1 MSKLIELKGIT
12 KEYDGEPV
20 LSNMNLYIRDKEFV
34 TLLGPSGC
42 GKTTTLRIIGG
53 FETPDAGDV
62 LFEGVRINDLPPYKR
77 QVNTVFQKYA
87 LFPHLNVHDN
97 IAFALKLQHVPKH
110 IIDERVNEMLSMV
123 ALRGFGDRNV
133 TSLSGGQQQRV
144 AIARALIN
152 RPRVLLLDEPLGALD
167 LKLRKDMQ
175 TELKKIQVATGITFI
190 YVTHDQE
197 EALSM
202 SDTVVVLEGGVIQ
215 QIGTPTDIY
224 NEPKNA
230 FVADFIGESNIIDG
244 VMLEDYR
251 VSFDGQVFECLDRGF
266 AKKEPVDVV
275 IRPEDVDVVPIEKG
289 MLRGHVTQVTFK
301 GVHYEVI
308 VDVNDFKWMIQTTD
322 FVAEGTDIGIYIEPD
337 AIHIMKKSRF
347 SGVFGDYSSFSD
359 ELDELSNP
367 NPEGDAEDGNDADE
381 N

>member
-1 MSKLIELKGIT
+1 MNKLIELRGIT
-12 KEYDGEPV
+12 KEYDGETV

-62 LFEGVRINDLPPYKR
+62 LFDGVRINDLPPYKR

-110 IIDERVNEMLSMV
+110 IIDERVNEMLGMV

-133 TSLSGGQQQRV
+133 NSLSGGQQQRV

-202 SDTVVVLEGGVIQ
+202 SDTVVVLEGGKIQ
-215 QIGTPTDIY
+215 QIGSPTDIY

-251 VSFDGQVFECLDRGF
+251 VSFDGHGFECLDKGF
-266 AKKEPVDVV
+266 GKKEPVDVV
-275 IRPEDVDVVPIEKG
+275 IRPEDVDVVSLDKG

-322 FVAEGTDIGIYIEPD
+322 FVAEGSDIGIYIEPD
-337 AIHIMKKSRF
+337 AIHIMKKSEF

-359 ELDELSNP
+359 EMDELSNP
-367 NPEGDAEDGNDADE
+367 DPESEGEGSDDDDE